1 MAEQIHRSSAASN
14 DDGDDDHERMHALAL
29 LDGYVLPMTLMAA
42 IELGLIDHL
51 VAAEGRA
58 VAVEELAAR
67 MPRPA
72 EAAARVDRMLRFLAS
87 HSVLRCAVEVAPDGE
102 ERRSY
107 AAAPVCKWLAV
118 NAGKKDSLAPA
129 ARMSLSKMFMDC
141 WQYLK
146 DTVLDGESSF
156 QKAHGVP
163 MFEYLRS
170 NESSNKL
177 VNEGIACRSTITNR
191 KFVELFGGFEGVA
204 VLVDVGGGTGATLQM
219 IKAKHKHLRGVNFDL
234 PHVIPQSPPAE
245 GVEHVGGN
253 MFDNVPCGDAI
264 LLKWILHNWGDEDCI
279 KILKNCYTA
288 LPANGKVIVLEH
300 ILPGTPEPT
309 LAAQSGF
316 GLDVIMLNRFGSG
329 KERTEREYTELIK
342 KAGFSGEF
350 KATYIFNTFW
360 ALEFMK

>member
-1 MAEQIHRSSAASN
+1 MAEQEHNSNAAPN
-14 DDGDDDHERMHALAL
+14 DDGGDDHERMHALAL
-29 LDGYVLPMTLMAA
+29 LDRYVLPMTLMAA

-87 HSVLRCAVEVAPDGE
+87 HGVVRCAVEAAPDGE
-102 ERRSY
+102 ARRSY
-107 AAAPVCKWLAV
+107 AAAPVCKWLTV
-118 NAGKKDSLAPA
+118 NAGNKDSVAPA
-129 ARMSLSKMFMDC
+129 ARMSLNKVFMDI

-146 DTVLDGESSF
+146 DAVLDGGSSF
-156 QKAHGVP
+156 QRAHGVP
-163 MFEYLRS
+163 MFEYLSS
-170 NESSNKL
+170 NESLNKL
-177 VNEGIACRSTITNR
+177 FNEGIASRSNIINR
-191 KFVELFGGFEGVA
+191 KFIELFSGFEGVG

-219 IKAKHKHLRGVNFDL
+219 IKAQHKHLRGLNLDL
-234 PHVIPQSPPAE
+234 PHVIAQLPSVE

-264 LLKWILHNWGDEDCI
+264 LLQWILHNWGDEDCI

-288 LPANGKVIVLEH
+288 LPTNGKVIVLEH
-300 ILPGTPEPT
+300 ILSESPKPT
-309 LAAQSGF
+309 LSTQFGF

-350 KATYIFNTFW
+350 KATYIFNNFW